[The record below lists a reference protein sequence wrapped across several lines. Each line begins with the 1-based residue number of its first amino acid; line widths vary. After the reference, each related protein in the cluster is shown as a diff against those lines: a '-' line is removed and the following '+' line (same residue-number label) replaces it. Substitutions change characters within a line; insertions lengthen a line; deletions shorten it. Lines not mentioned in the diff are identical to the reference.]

1 MTPYKKGGSNAIR
14 YRLANQSSNLS
25 IQGACADAMLRA
37 ISLVHR
43 RLLGLNAGVI
53 ASGARRPWKAI
64 EQLKK
69 ANELVTEIEKA
80 ESLISAYCEAERVV
94 VGIPST
100 REAKVTLAA
109 EEIANA
115 IIAALERRIAKSK
128 ESLRELAPPAAGDS

>member
-1 MTPYKKGGSNAIR
+1 MIPRDRFEASVMGHSEHLVSETSG
-14 YRLANQSSNLS
+14 RLV
-25 IQGACADAMLRA
+25 RA
-37 ISLVHR
+37 T
-43 RLLGLNAGVI
+43 
-53 ASGARRPWKAI
+53 I

-109 EEIANA
+109 GEIANA

-128 ESLRELAPPAAGDS
+128 ESLRELRAGSNHAF

>member
-1 MTPYKKGGSNAIR
+1 MIPRDKFEASVMGHSEHLVSETSG
-14 YRLANQSSNLS
+14 RLV
-25 IQGACADAMLRA
+25 RA
-37 ISLVHR
+37 T
-43 RLLGLNAGVI
+43 
-53 ASGARRPWKAI
+53 I

-80 ESLISAYCEAERVV
+80 ERLISAYCEAERVV

>member
-1 MTPYKKGGSNAIR
+1 MIPRDKFEASVMGHSEHLVSDTSG
-14 YRLANQSSNLS
+14 RLV
-25 IQGACADAMLRA
+25 RA
-37 ISLVHR
+37 TI
-43 RLLGLNAGVI
+43 G
-53 ASGARRPWKAI
+53 
-64 EQLKK
+64 QLKK

-80 ESLISAYCEAERVV
+80 ERLISAYREAERVV

-100 REAKVTLAA
+100 RAPDNEAKVTLAA